1 MRQESDGESKVCVL
15 TSIVRERIYVPVCM
29 PSVLT
34 VRIPDLLLAKVD
46 RKAAA
51 LGRTRAEYVRQVL
64 EADVA
69 SGSAEPE
76 RFACLSLRGH
86 YALGRGS
93 GNLAVRRA
101 LPRRA
106 HKKDR

>member
-1 MRQESDGESKVCVL
+1 MRQESDGGSKVCML
-15 TSIVRERIYVPVCM
+15 TSVGCKCICVPVYM
-29 PSVLT
+29 PIVLT
-34 VRIPDLLLAKVD
+34 VRMPRLLLAKVD
-46 RKAAA
+46 RKAAV
-51 LGRTRAEYVRQVL
+51 LGQTRAEYVRQVL

-69 SGSAEPE
+69 SGSAELK

-93 GNLAVRRA
+93 GNLAMRRA

-106 HKKDR
+106 HQKDC

>member
-1 MRQESDGESKVCVL
+1 
-15 TSIVRERIYVPVCM
+15 M

-51 LGRTRAEYVRQVL
+51 LGWTRADYVRQVL

-69 SGSAEPE
+69 SGSAEPK

-101 LPRRA
+101 LPRRG
-106 HKKDR
+106 HQKER